1 VIEEKVGVLGE
12 DALSDKRFKE
22 AITVVTLGIR
32 SFLCSPLLLPNGRCL
47 GAVELTRQGAGR
59 PFAEEDL
66 NLLTAI
72 TLQLAAVVE
81 NRRLQ
86 LEMLVKD
93 RMERELSVARQI
105 QEGFLPQSSP
115 PTAQPEIEFFCRV
128 YPALQVSGDFYDYFQ
143 NGKDQLTFAIADV
156 CGKGMPAALF
166 MKMCLTLLRHI
177 GPANS
182 SPAATLKVLNQA
194 ITRNNRGSLFVTV
207 ALGSWDPARKEV
219 ILAYGGHPAGLIRRT
234 GGTVERAGTE
244 TGSLL
249 GYGDFP
255 CPVSNFGIV
264 LAPGDA
270 LVLYTDGA
278 TEAVDGKQ
286 GEEMFGSERLE
297 DVIKALPPEER
308 TEQWAARI
316 YSAIDRFGQ
325 GKPLADD
332 LTFVILRRT

>member
-1 VIEEKVGVLGE
+1 
-12 DALSDKRFKE
+12 
-22 AITVVTLGIR
+22 
-32 SFLCSPLLLPNGRCL
+32 
-47 GAVELTRQGAGR
+47 
-59 PFAEEDL
+59 
-66 NLLTAI
+66 
-72 TLQLAAVVE
+72 
-81 NRRLQ
+81 
-86 LEMLVKD
+86 
-93 RMERELSVARQI
+93 MERELSVARQI

-143 NGKDQLTFAIADV
+143 NGQDQLTFAIADV

-166 MKMCLTLLRHI
+166 MTMCLTLLRHI

-182 SPAATLKVLNQA
+182 SPAATLKALNQA

-207 ALGSWDPARKEV
+207 ALGSWDPVKKEV
-219 ILAYGGHPAGLIRRT
+219 VLAYGGHPAGLIRRAA
-234 GGTVERAGTE
+234 GTVERAGNE

-255 CPVSNFGIV
+255 RAVTDFGIA

-270 LVLYTDGA
+270 LVLYTDGV
-278 TEAVDGKQ
+278 TEAVDGKT
-286 GEEMFGSERLE
+286 GREMFGDGRLKE
-297 DVIKALPPEER
+297 AIKSLPPKEH

-316 YSAIDRFGQ
+316 YSAIDQFGQ

-332 LTFVILRRT
+332 LTLVILRRT